1 MGHHH
6 YIWLACVRAG
16 GRACVQAGG
25 RAAKGG
31 GGGME
36 GVPTVDFPAQL
47 LLNVVEGDERGVGL
61 AGRLPRILISAGNG
75 GIATAAKSPA
85 SHFTSLPIN

>member
-1 MGHHH
+1 M
-6 YIWLACVRAG
+6 RAG
-16 GRACVQAGG
+16 RRAGRK
-25 RAAKGG
+25 RG

>member
-1 MGHHH
+1 MH
-6 YIWLACVRAG
+6 ACR
-16 GRACVQAGG
+16 RQAGG
-25 RAAKGG
+25 PQKGV
-31 GGGME
+31 
-36 GVPTVDFPAQL
+36 GVVWKGYRPWISP
-47 LLNVVEGDERGVGL
+47 LNCCSTKVVEGDERGVGQ